1 MKLTYRQHAVK
12 RMFERS
18 ISADDVA
25 AALGNGR
32 VIQDYPTDTPYPS
45 CLWLGYAGGQPLHI
59 VFADNQDDNVRI
71 IITVYQ
77 PDPALWT
84 DNFATRKTS

>member
-18 ISADDVA
+18 ISVDDVA